1 VVKRKDGRRKVMEE
15 YRELQNAGHML
26 CVMILPIIKARKIK
40 KAFMKKY
47 LMGLID
53 EMYKVFEGEL

>member
-1 VVKRKDGRRKVMEE
+1 MGG

-40 KAFMKKY
+40 KTFMKKY
-47 LMGLID
+47 LIEIVD